1 MIHSLAAYDP
11 GYHYYPQPSWG
22 WALRTTGGG
31 G

>member
-1 MIHSLAAYDP
+1 MIHSLAAYDSSYP
-11 GYHYYPQPSWG
+11 YPQPTWG